1 MHAVP
6 RTPPQAGQIEVRV
19 RAAGLNFSDV
29 LKTMGVYPGLDSS
42 APVLGVECVGIVTA
56 VGAGVDSFEIGQRVV
71 ALGPGTFGTHVTTL
85 ADLVVAI
92 PDDLTDCQAAT
103 VGGAYL
109 TAWHSLCE
117 VGRLAPGERVLIHSA
132 TGGVGL
138 AAVSIAKM
146 IGARIYATAGT
157 QAKREMLSGLGVEYV
172 GDSRTVE
179 FADEI
184 LAATDGYGVDVV
196 LNSLAGEAI
205 RAGVQILAPGGRF
218 IELGK
223 KDVYADASLGLRALA
238 NSASFAVVDVDLNLR
253 LQPGRYGRLLQQ
265 ILRHVADGE
274 LQPLPTTEFTLADAV
289 DAFAL
294 MASGSHTGKI
304 VISTPTDGNI
314 TAVAPAPPQPL
325 VRPDGGYIVVG
336 GMGGLGFVF
345 AKWLVAHDAGLV
357 VLNGRSAPNADVA
370 ASIAEMNA
378 NGAKVEV
385 IIGDIAESGTAARLV
400 AAVVDAGLRP
410 AGVLHSATVLADE
423 IVLNMSES
431 AAVQV
436 FAPKVAGNWW
446 LHQATAE
453 LDLDW
458 WLTFSSAASLVGSPG
473 QGAYSAA
480 NSWVDG
486 LVAYRRSQGL
496 PAVGINWGPWAE
508 VGRGQSFADLGF
520 TLITAEQGLAA
531 MEMVLRADRA
541 RTGMF
546 SLNARQWFQSFP
558 AAAESSL
565 FADLAESTTIAR
577 RGDADPGRTR
587 HAPTPVNAPP
597 SSHP

>member
-1 MHAVP
+1 
-6 RTPPQAGQIEVRV
+6 
-19 RAAGLNFSDV
+19 
-29 LKTMGVYPGLDSS
+29 
-42 APVLGVECVGIVTA
+42 
-56 VGAGVDSFEIGQRVV
+56 
-71 ALGPGTFGTHVTTL
+71 
-85 ADLVVAI
+85 
-92 PDDLTDCQAAT
+92 
-103 VGGAYL
+103 
-109 TAWHSLCE
+109 
-117 VGRLAPGERVLIHSA
+117 
-132 TGGVGL
+132 
-138 AAVSIAKM
+138 
-146 IGARIYATAGT
+146 
-157 QAKREMLSGLGVEYV
+157 
-172 GDSRTVE
+172 
-179 FADEI
+179 
-184 LAATDGYGVDVV
+184 
-196 LNSLAGEAI
+196 
-205 RAGVQILAPGGRF
+205 
-218 IELGK
+218 
-223 KDVYADASLGLRALA
+223 LGLRALA
-238 NSASFAVVDVDLNLR
+238 NSASFAVVDLDLNLR

-274 LQPLPTTEFTLADAV
+274 LQLLPVTEYTLADAV

-314 TAVAPAPPQPL
+314 TGVAHAPPQPL

-378 NGAKVEV
+378 NDAKVEV

-473 QGAYSAA
+473 QAAYSAA

-496 PAVGINWGPWAE
+496 PAVGINWGPWAD

-520 TLITAEQGLAA
+520 TMITAEQGLAA

-546 SLNARQWFQSFP
+546 SLNARQWFQSFQ

-565 FADLAESTTIAR
+565 FAGLTESTTIAR
-577 RGDADPGRTR
+577 RGARIQAELDTLDPGERATKLASVIADEIR
-587 HAPTPVNAPP
+587 AVLRSTQPIDRDQAMESLGFDSLMALELRNRLEDSLGVTLPVTLVWSYPTISALGGALCERMGYEPCTNGQQTIEVPEPQPVLSYEDMDLLAGLVVAGELE
-597 SSHP
+597 STTGVAES